1 MTSPPPRDEDSDNG
15 ANDDADD
22 DVERGAE
29 PRAAGQADE
38 YGARRVR
45 AATTPTTATT
55 TPTTPRTRSQ
65 SQGRPTRPMRRWT
78 VRGADAWR
86 SQQQRDG
93 IVAMVGAELQCW
105 RDCDTTASMTCANKA
120 VSVGETRI
128 RRRGGANRQG
138 GHKQTAARMN
148 ARAKDRTNARQ
159 DDPAETGGN
168 PKAPPKSGFPVA
180 ASIENV
186 LSGDEG
192 EDDFVL
198 EGPAAGAKGA
208 RARARNTIA
217 TPSRLRRRR
226 PKPMEKRAHAEAL
239 PIVSARRSIEGM
251 ETCPT
256 REHIQPPGRRP
267 PSAGSAVHGVVCQN
281 P

>member
-1 MTSPPPRDEDSDNG
+1 M
-15 ANDDADD
+15 
-22 DVERGAE
+22 
-29 PRAAGQADE
+29 
-38 YGARRVR
+38 
-45 AATTPTTATT
+45 
-55 TPTTPRTRSQ
+55 
-65 SQGRPTRPMRRWT
+65 
-78 VRGADAWR
+78 
-86 SQQQRDG
+86 
-93 IVAMVGAELQCW
+93 
-105 RDCDTTASMTCANKA
+105 K
-120 VSVGETRI
+120 
-128 RRRGGANRQG
+128 
-138 GHKQTAARMN
+138 

-159 DDPAETGGN
+159 DEPAETGGN
-168 PKAPPKSGFPVA
+168 PKAPPKSGFPFA

-251 ETCPT
+251 ETMPHPGAHPT
-256 REHIQPPGRRP
+256 ARPTTPKCRERRSRRCLP
-267 PSAGSAVHGVVCQN
+267 KPMRKRAHAEALPISFGGAGIPSGG
-281 P
+281 